1 MVSAYSSPKI
11 AKFKVPVV
19 MAPSWKIKAIA
30 QFKVQQ
36 AAKSMKNVSG
46 EKNQIKLENEPSVQ
60 AVRPFSQIKIRD
72 EDENI
77 RREIDGLNKN
87 SLIIRKEM
95 QALSSIRVNLLW
107 MLRKATL
114 HETQRNHNG

>member
-1 MVSAYSSPKI
+1 
-11 AKFKVPVV
+11 
-19 MAPSWKIKAIA
+19 
-30 QFKVQQ
+30 
-36 AAKSMKNVSG
+36 MKNVTDG
-46 EKNQIKLENEPSVQ
+46 KKQILENEPSVQ

-114 HETQRNHNG
+114 HAQKSRKKSNSSCKMPNVTGQQRTVVT